1 MLNFIRKD
9 VKTLCSIISAI
20 FFLIVSGIFLT
31 SAIAQVIYNEHDRHR
46 VETLPKSSKNFE
58 EEFINRS
65 DKSFKTIEWLDL
77 MPKKNLDALLNPPD
91 YVVDMEEGGFE
102 DEILTELRN
111 LPQDVTDSY
120 QRALVLTEVIK
131 EMDGKR
137 IRIPGFIVP
146 LEFGRNK
153 KVTQFFLV
161 PYFGACIHV
170 PPPPP
175 NQIIFV
181 TSKSGMALQEIY
193 DPFWISGVLNTS
205 RVENDVALAA
215 YTMQMESFE
224 VYEEDG

>member
-1 MLNFIRKD
+1 MLNPIRKD
-9 VKTLCSIISAI
+9 VKTFCSIFFTI
-20 FFLIVSGIFLT
+20 FFLIVSGMFWT
-31 SAIAQVIYNEHDRHR
+31 AAIAQVIYNDQDHLRI
-46 VETLPKSSKNFE
+46 ETLPKSSEHFE
-58 EEFINRS
+58 KEFIKKS
-65 DKSFKTIEWLDL
+65 DKSFETIEWLDL

-91 YVVDMEEGGFE
+91 YVVDMEEGAFE

-120 QRALVLTEVIK
+120 QRALVSTEVIK

-146 LEFGRNK
+146 LEFGKGK

-181 TSKSGMALQEIY
+181 TAKGGMVLQELY
-193 DPFWISGVLNTS
+193 DPFWISGILSTS

-215 YTMQMESFE
+215 YTMRMESFE